1 MRGYINWVGGALLF
15 ALIIIGISTCNKY
28 KHNYDEQSA
37 LISAMQ
43 DTVKHFKNKDGE
55 QVAQITLLEGSKEN
69 LLNVIGKTD
78 KRLAKLLRE
87 GASSGTSFQQITK
100 FDTVTTIKVDT
111 VQGKLS
117 FSDTTKNQWLNL
129 TVTLKD
135 DSLKKEIELRDSLTV
150 AFKKIKQGFLK
161 PKKSV
166 VEVTSANPY
175 VKVTGLRSFDIPQKK
190 SNLKFWFGVGIGA
203 GAGYLLF
210 K

>member
-1 MRGYINWVGGALLF
+1 MKGYIKWVGGAILF
-15 ALIIIGISTCNKY
+15 ALIVIFYSTCNRY
-28 KHNYDEQSA
+28 KHNYEEQSA

-55 QVAQITLLEGSKEN
+55 QVAQISLLEGSKEN
-69 LLNVIGKTD
+69 LLAVIGKTD
-78 KRLAKLLRE
+78 KRLAKLLKE
-87 GASSGTSFQQITK
+87 GAITATSFQQITK
-100 FDTVTTIKVDT
+100 FDTVTTVKVDT

-117 FSDTTKNQWLNL
+117 FSDTTKNQWLSL

-135 DSLKKEIELRDSLTV
+135 DSLKKEIELKDSLTV

-175 VKVTGLRSFDIPQKK
+175 VKVTGLRSFNIPQKK